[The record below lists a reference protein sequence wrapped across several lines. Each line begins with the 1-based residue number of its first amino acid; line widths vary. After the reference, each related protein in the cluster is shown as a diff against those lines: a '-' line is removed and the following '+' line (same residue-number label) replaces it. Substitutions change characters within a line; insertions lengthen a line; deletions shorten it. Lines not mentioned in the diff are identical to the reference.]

1 VTRIVVDVARYRPA
15 LWIYTDRLHKVPA
28 SLRKA
33 DEKTGSIIAS
43 VCGFRECM
51 ALEKPRSCQYEA
63 VYGAMNSKNA
73 VKKA

>member
-1 VTRIVVDVARYRPA
+1 
-15 LWIYTDRLHKVPA
+15 VPA